1 MYFINMANKYYH
13 FEYLVSIYTYHTCV
27 FYRSIFLGHSLQ
39 KYNSIVSPSALVLLY
54 DEVQS
59 LHMHVVFQ
67 QQHWV
72 SELKNILLV
81 HTLKKFWCSDHQ
93 QKKIPWNW
101 FISFEEFLHQWQ
113 LVTNNLNVILSE
125 WIKNTFF
132 REINI

>member
-13 FEYLVSIYTYHTCV
+13 IEYLVSIYTYHTCV

-39 KYNSIVSPSALVLLY
+39 KYSSIVSPSALVLLY

-72 SELKNILLV
+72 SELKNILV
-81 HTLKKFWCSDHQ
+81 HTLKKFWCSGHQ

-101 FISFEEFLHQWQ
+101 FISFDEFLHQWQ

>member
-39 KYNSIVSPSALVLLY
+39 KYSSIVSPSALVLLY

-72 SELKNILLV
+72 SELKNILV
-81 HTLKKFWCSDHQ
+81 PTLKKFWCSGHQ

-101 FISFEEFLHQWQ
+101 FISFDEFLHQWQ

>member
-13 FEYLVSIYTYHTCV
+13 IEYLVSIYTYHTCV

-39 KYNSIVSPSALVLLY
+39 KYSSIVSPSALVLLY

-72 SELKNILLV
+72 SELKNILV
-81 HTLKKFWCSDHQ
+81 HTLKKFWCSGHQ

-101 FISFEEFLHQWQ
+101 FISLDEFLHQWQ